1 MPAVP
6 SVQLFNLLDSNVPGV
21 VYNNNKKLSPSPS
34 VAPFEG
40 SFYDL
45 AIMIPIQTT
54 SEGVTAK
61 NLPTL
66 STNGYMLVLSDIVD
80 QNDYAKDQSELGIID
95 MVSKSSLSNQDFIS
109 DRQVLTH
116 VISNPKTINYINV
129 NILNPDLTD
138 ITLEP
143 NSTILLKLTFPRP
156 KNTILIQNTED
167 SIADN
172 IITQQTEQQFFS
184 EMKQAGVKLPPGTS
198 SGGGDQPPQPP
209 SQGRVERTAQQP
221 KASPKKKKEDDD
233 DEGDEGG
240 GGRADEG
247 GEAVEE
253 GGGPGRPVQA
263 GQSARPRT
271 GAELRGGLRF
281 QERRFESVRP
291 EPRESDQFKREQ
303 FRVAELL
310 DKGKITR
317 AEAKVRLEQ
326 IRRRHH
332 ASTATTLIETYRCK
346 CLRCA

>member
-1 MPAVP
+1 
-6 SVQLFNLLDSNVPGV
+6 
-21 VYNNNKKLSPSPS
+21 
-34 VAPFEG
+34 
-40 SFYDL
+40 
-45 AIMIPIQTT
+45 
-54 SEGVTAK
+54 
-61 NLPTL
+61 
-66 STNGYMLVLSDIVD
+66 MLVLSDIVD
-80 QNDYAKDQSELGIID
+80 QNDFAKDQSELGIID

-116 VISNPKTINYINV
+116 VISNPKSINSININV
-129 NILNPDLTD
+129 VNPDLTD
-138 ITLEP
+138 IELEP

-184 EMKQAGVKLPPGTS
+184 EMKQAGVKLPPGTA

-221 KASPKKKKEDDD
+221 KEPPKKKKEDDD
-233 DEGDEGG
+233 DEGDDEGG
-240 GGRADEG
+240 GGRAD
-247 GEAVEE
+247 E

-281 QERRFESVRP
+281 QERRFESERP

-310 DKGKITR
+310 DKGKISR

-332 ASTATTLIETYRCK
+332 AFRATKVIETYRC
-346 CLRCA
+346 